1 MNRHMESK
9 YRRYGQ
15 SWSSWFRRLLMPS
28 EKEWG
33 TANDVLMAVI
43 LILVTGLSLYIL
55 LWT

>member
-1 MNRHMESK
+1 MNKYMESK